1 MVYAALFSYSHSYQK
16 MSKGSE
22 ETMQHQVT
30 LTRQAVRT
38 PRAAAVAGI
47 IFSVLFTTSMVLIRL
62 AFPEDLRGTNV
73 ATWLQGNTTTI
84 SLALT
89 LVPFAGIAFLWFV
102 GVVRSRLGDLEDQ
115 FFSTVFFGS
124 GMLFLA
130 MIFASA
136 AIAGGMLG
144 SYAIEADTLVKS
156 GVITFGRAIMYTITN
171 VYGVRMAG
179 VFMVSLATI
188 WIRTHVMPR
197 VFVFLTYALALVLL
211 VSSNLTLWLVL
222 VFPAWVFV
230 ISVFILVIS
239 LPGGR
244 AEAEGVVG
252 SQERSQMG

>member
-1 MVYAALFSYSHSYQK
+1 M
-16 MSKGSE
+16 
-22 ETMQHQVT
+22 
-30 LTRQAVRT
+30 
-38 PRAAAVAGI
+38 
-47 IFSVLFTTSMVLIRL
+47 LIRL
-62 AFPEDLRGTNV
+62 ALPEQLRGTDV

-84 SLALT
+84 SLAVT

-102 GVVRSRLGDLEDQ
+102 GVVRSRLEDQ

-124 GMLFLA
+124 GLLFLA
-130 MIFASA
+130 MMFASA
-136 AIAGGMLG
+136 AIAGGMLT

-188 WIRTHVMPR
+188 WIRTRVMPR

-230 ISVFILVIS
+230 MSVFILIIS
-239 LPGGR
+239 LRGGR
-244 AEAEGVVG
+244 AAAEGVVG
-252 SQERSQMG
+252 THESSRMA